1 MNLYFIMKNEPSA
14 VLTNESFGDKIKYS
28 YDIRR
33 SVDKMPRPA
42 LEIAK
47 TACELFSPF
56 EICQREANKAKEL
69 AEKLE
74 NQKVTISVIGQFKR
88 GKSTLV
94 NAILEDEILPVG
106 IVPVT
111 AAVTEIKYG
120 EKAADVLF
128 NNGIVKPV
136 EFSELH
142 TYINEQE
149 NPNNVLGVNSVTMYT
164 PSEFL
169 KGGITFVDTPG
180 VGSVHQNNTDAAYA
194 FVKESDAVIFM
205 LSVDSPINQIE
216 IDFLKSAKEFASKFY
231 FAVNKADM
239 ISPEDLTIYI
249 EYCKNLL
256 KNIME
261 VEDVT
266 IFPVSAKQKIGLE
279 ELKNQIKYDC
289 DHSIKEILEQS
300 VKMKLADML
309 DGALKQIKLYRNALS
324 MPIEDLD
331 AGFKRINEVIEEVGL
346 KTAEKMKE
354 HEAKTLELS
363 AGLENELAPFAP
375 LDISMSSQMIGEIFK
390 KYQISLKTY
399 DFIRAGEIEAFIND
413 NKNLISAEV
422 SKLFGID
429 YHYEI
434 GELDFMKKALA
445 GVQAEEGFKWESFEE
460 AKADILARFGA
471 ELSDVK
477 AKLDEQVSG
486 DVNKLC
492 QELKETLNAIFMYRE
507 ENAYVVIRRI
517 EDLNK
522 LVRHLRSLR
531 VKI

>member
-1 MNLYFIMKNEPSA
+1 
-14 VLTNESFGDKIKYS
+14 
-28 YDIRR
+28 
-33 SVDKMPRPA
+33 MPRPA

-47 TACELFSPF
+47 TAAELFSPF
-56 EICQREANKAKEL
+56 EICQREANKAREL

-111 AAVTEIKYG
+111 AAVTEIRYG
-120 EKAADVLF
+120 DKAADVLF

-136 EFSELH
+136 EFEDLH
-142 TYINEQE
+142 IYINEQE
-149 NPNNVLGVNSVTMYT
+149 NPNNALGVNSVTMYT
-164 PSEFL
+164 PSDFL

-231 FAVNKADM
+231 FAVNKIDM
-239 ISPEDLTIYI
+239 ISPEDLGIYI
-249 EYCKNLL
+249 DYCKNLL

-266 IFPVSAKQKIGLE
+266 IFPVSANTGEGLAH
-279 ELKNQIKYDC
+279 LKNQITYDC
-289 DHSIKEILEQS
+289 NHSIKEILEAS
-300 VKMKLADML
+300 VKKKLEDLL

-331 AGFKRINEVIEEVGL
+331 AGFKRISELIDEVGV
-346 KTAEKMKE
+346 KTQGKKE
-354 HEAKTLELS
+354 EHQAKKTELLE
-363 AGLENELAPFAP
+363 GLEKELEPFSA
-375 LDISMSSQMIGEIFK
+375 LDISMSGQMIGEIFR

-413 NKNLISAEV
+413 NKNQISSEV
-422 SKLFGID
+422 STLFGID

-434 GELDFMKKALA
+434 GELDFMKKAL
-445 GVQAEEGFKWESFEE
+445 GNIQQEEAPSYQSYEE
-460 AKADILARFGA
+460 AKADILARFTA
-471 ELSDVK
+471 EVDAAVD
-477 AKLDEQVSG
+477 KLDEQVSG
-486 DVNKLC
+486 DVTKLC
-492 QELKETLNAIFMYRE
+492 TELKETLNAIFMYRE